1 MGTPYRSPGNSEM
14 DPRLSR
20 PEGVSSLYSRRRLLQ
35 MGGVGAA
42 AVFLAACGSKSVS
55 GTSGGGS
62 ASSDSIL
69 WATNE
74 AYSRPPMIDPF
85 TEETGIKVNLELFS
99 DVTEI
104 ASKLKTGG
112 TGITGFVDGSYHAVE
127 SYEAGLLQPIDLAN
141 VPNYKKNV
149 LPTFQDA
156 KAHQFD
162 GKVYGI
168 PMDWGTDSIA
178 YNGDKI
184 SGKIDDLSALWDPQ
198 FEGQIAM
205 PAGLLEM
212 VIVGGIYAGVPDPF
226 DMTDDE
232 LAQVRDLLIK
242 QKPLVRTYWKE
253 IGELTN
259 LFASGEVTIA
269 WAWAPVLDLRQK
281 ADMDMVWVVPKQ
293 GQLGWYDAAF
303 ITKEAKPEEKKAF
316 ESFANYLVGDTYG
329 VKLAEEVAYRTT
341 SQAAIDRIPAA
352 TRKELDLNDPDKF
365 LNNVNYWIS
374 PKRPAAYEA
383 VQTDVL
389 NA

>member
-1 MGTPYRSPGNSEM
+1 MGTSYRGGANKGEEGPGGAS
-14 DPRLSR
+14 
-20 PEGVSSLYSRRRLLQ
+20 GLYSRRRLLQ
-35 MGGVGAA
+35 IGGAGAA
-42 AVFLAACGSKSVS
+42 TLFLAACGSKSV
-55 GTSGGGS
+55 TQSGGTGGG
-62 ASSDSIL
+62 SSDSIL

-85 TEETGIKVNLELFS
+85 TAETGIKVDLELFS

-127 SYEAGLLQPIDLAN
+127 SYEAGVLQPIDLAN
-141 VPNYKKNV
+141 VPNYEKNV
-149 LPTFQDA
+149 LPTFRDA

-162 GKVYGI
+162 GTVYGI
-168 PMDWGTDSIA
+168 PMDWGTDSMA

-184 SGKIDDLSALWDPQ
+184 DGKIDDLAALWDPQ

-205 PAGLLEM
+205 PAGLMEM

-232 LAQVRDLLIK
+232 LSEVQELLIK

-281 ADMDMVWVVPKQ
+281 ADMDIVWVVPEQ
-293 GQLGWYDAAF
+293 GQLGWYDAVF
-303 ITKEAKPEEKKAF
+303 VTNEASPEDKKAF

-341 SQAAIDRIPAA
+341 SQAAIDQIPAA
-352 TRKELDLNDPDKF
+352 KRKELDLNNPDEF
-365 LNNVNYWIS
+365 LNNVNYWIA
-374 PKRPAAYEA
+374 PKRPKAYEA
-383 VQTDVL
+383 VQTAVL

>member
-1 MGTPYRSPGNSEM
+1 
-14 DPRLSR
+14 
-20 PEGVSSLYSRRRLLQ
+20 
-35 MGGVGAA
+35 MGGAGAA
-42 AVFLAACGSKSVS
+42 ALFLAACGSKSVS
-55 GTSGGGS
+55 GTGGGS
-62 ASSDSIL
+62 SGSSDSIL

-74 AYSRPPMIDPF
+74 AYARPPMINPF
-85 TEETGIKVNLELFS
+85 TDETGIKVQLELFS
-99 DVTEI
+99 DVTAI

-112 TGITGFVDGSYHAVE
+112 TGITGFVDGSYHAVD
-127 SYEAGLLQPIDLAN
+127 SYNAGVLQQIDLAN
-141 VPNYKKNV
+141 VPNYEKNV

-205 PAGLLEM
+205 PAGLMEM

-269 WAWAPVLDLRQK
+269 WAWAPVLDLREK

-303 ITKEAKPEEKKAF
+303 ITSEAKPDEKKAF

-329 VKLAEEVAYRTT
+329 VKLADEVAYRTT
-341 SQAAIDRIPAA
+341 SKAAIENISPAK
-352 TRKELDLNDPDKF
+352 RKELDLNDPEQF
-365 LNNVNYWIS
+365 LDNVNYWIA
-374 PKRPAAYEA
+374 PKRPKAYEA